1 MITTTKAVAK
11 GFPPFF
17 SRAFSRQKS
26 TKKFAKINPGPRVL
40 SVASYDMTRS
50 QDLDYNRD
58 YVPSQRNH
66 ANKPRNRG
74 QRAQTNP
81 ETVKIKIIS
90 MTTSKPRRH
99 RTPVPPSHS
108 AGCQKNKEACTLP
121 SPRSPEERA
130 GSHRGAQRNH
140 DFGIPVSFG
149 GEKKLIQY
157 SKKKKI
163 NKRSKRQKKRAKT
176 RKGNQKS
183 PSPGP
188 PFGPSPLSPR
198 TAPV

>member
-1 MITTTKAVAK
+1 M
-11 GFPPFF
+11 
-17 SRAFSRQKS
+17 
-26 TKKFAKINPGPRVL
+26 L

-130 GSHRGAQRNH
+130 GSHRGAQRSH
-140 DFGIPVSFG
+140 DFGTPVSFG
-149 GEKKLIQY
+149 GEKKLVQKI
-157 SKKKKI
+157 KKKYK
-163 NKRSKRQKKRAKT
+163 KRQKKARQNMQRKT
-176 RKGNQKS
+176 NISESRS
-183 PSPGP
+183 SLRPFPPFPTHSPGP
-188 PFGPSPLSPR
+188 GRQKKIAHGPAASTGITENCEMLSSAPMGRRR
-198 TAPV
+198 TLSF